1 MNLPNEVKFLTREQ
15 VVLMHEQCMD
25 DFGGLKGI
33 RDENLLMSSL
43 GQPMQTYDGVYL
55 YDSIFLMAAAYLF
68 YFAKN
73 HCFLDGNKRI
83 ALKTCYHF
91 LNLNKIDLM
100 LSNQEFY
107 ELILCCI
114 KNEMDIDDIAVYIEN
129 NALYK
134 S

>member
-1 MNLPNEVKFLTREQ
+1 MAG
-15 VVLMHEQCMD
+15 MD